1 MNVVEKSMDAYE
13 IAENLFNDTIV
24 SSNDIVT
31 IENCSLKD
39 YFEMLLILF
48 LEGLYKF
55 CRYSINDNNKFNLNL
70 IKPSDIDKI
79 NSYLKKIN
87 IKLNFKLYGLEDW
100 NLNYINTYTTYDK
113 LEITSSTQINDLYT
127 IFYVYQ
133 NVYLVNFFRII

>member
-1 MNVVEKSMDAYE
+1 M
-13 IAENLFNDTIV
+13 
-24 SSNDIVT
+24 
-31 IENCSLKD
+31 
-39 YFEMLLILF
+39 
-48 LEGLYKF
+48 YKF